1 MSGAKTAMRMKIA
14 IATVPKIA
22 RRLEKK
28 ALTKSSLR
36 LRVLTPG
43 AAWVSCCIC
52 ASAISVPH
60 PGVKYRVQ
68 DIDEQVDQH
77 EEQGPVEDDALY
89 RSVVPATHG
98 LVGVQADPRPREYS
112 LRDDRPA
119 HEQTHLQADHRYRRQ
134 HGISQSMLE
143 DHPPRNDPLGPRRPH
158 VVLVHDLQH
167 AGSGHPHDHGHGD
180 RRKGKGRHYEVQ

>member
-22 RRLEKK
+22 IRLEKK

-60 PGVKYRVQ
+60 PGVQYRV
-68 DIDEQVDQH
+68 
-77 EEQGPVEDDALY
+77 
-89 RSVVPATHG
+89 
-98 LVGVQADPRPREYS
+98 
-112 LRDDRPA
+112 
-119 HEQTHLQADHRYRRQ
+119 
-134 HGISQSMLE
+134 
-143 DHPPRNDPLGPRRPH
+143 
-158 VVLVHDLQH
+158 
-167 AGSGHPHDHGHGD
+167 
-180 RRKGKGRHYEVQ
+180 